1 MQEQT
6 ENCRRCGRKLK
17 TGESVLRGFGPVCYQ
32 KHIKETER
40 SEQLN
45 MDATMSDE
53 YILIDLERTVG
64 TSRVHYWKQNKHGYT
79 TDSQEAGR
87 FDYDSAHEIV
97 EDDIQ
102 GETIMLPHEKIKT
115 IVNVNAQKHG

>member
-32 KHIKETER
+32 KHIKEIER

-53 YILIDLERTVG
+53 YILIDLERTIVIG
-64 TSRVHYWKQNKHGYT
+64 TVHYWKQNKHGYT
-79 TDSQEAGR
+79 TASQEAGK

-102 GETIMLPHEKIKT
+102 GETVMLPYNRLQT
-115 IVNVNAQKHG
+115 IVSLYREN